1 MEGFKSLSH
10 EEQDKRFG
18 ANYAQAIR
26 DGADIYQVVNSKRGM
41 QRVGKGYTALTTS
54 EGTTRYGWASMQ
66 YAQQS
71 GRRMKRRLSIDG
83 IYSLTGGDR
92 EKTIAALKANG
103 YFVPEIR
110 KSMWLHD
117 NTYRQGRVELLTAAE
132 KRVQTAKLR
141 YEAVLEG
148 RNPNDGRMPLTP
160 EIAAQCERE
169 YRRWVTSGGQ
179 IFQQ

>member
-1 MEGFKSLSH
+1 
-10 EEQDKRFG
+10 
-18 ANYAQAIR
+18 
-26 DGADIYQVVNSKRGM
+26 
-41 QRVGKGYTALTTS
+41 
-54 EGTTRYGWASMQ
+54 MQ

-103 YFVPEIR
+103 YFVDNDWRGKVPEIR

>member
-1 MEGFKSLSH
+1 MASLSGPAKLLPYEH
-10 EEQDKRFG
+10 AWKH
-18 ANYAQAIR
+18 
-26 DGADIYQVVNSKRGM
+26 
-41 QRVGKGYTALTTS
+41 
-54 EGTTRYGWASMQ
+54 W
-66 YAQQS
+66 
-71 GRRMKRRLSIDG
+71 
-83 IYSLTGGDR
+83 
-92 EKTIAALKANG
+92 
-103 YFVPEIR
+103 
-110 KSMWLHD
+110 
-117 NTYRQGRVELLTAAE
+117 RVELLTAAE

>member
-1 MEGFKSLSH
+1 M
-10 EEQDKRFG
+10 
-18 ANYAQAIR
+18 I
-26 DGADIYQVVNSKRGM
+26 
-41 QRVGKGYTALTTS
+41 
-54 EGTTRYGWASMQ
+54 
-66 YAQQS
+66 
-71 GRRMKRRLSIDG
+71 
-83 IYSLTGGDR
+83 
-92 EKTIAALKANG
+92 
-103 YFVPEIR
+103 
-110 KSMWLHD
+110 
-117 NTYRQGRVELLTAAE
+117 AAE

>member
-1 MEGFKSLSH
+1 
-10 EEQDKRFG
+10 
-18 ANYAQAIR
+18 
-26 DGADIYQVVNSKRGM
+26 M

-103 YFVPEIR
+103 YFVDNDWRGKVPEIR

-117 NTYRQGRVELLTAAE
+117 NTYRQGRVELLIAAE